1 MSHYTERDLR
11 AALKSEAAEAP
22 GPAAF
27 WPRVRRRIVRR
38 RALARAGAVLA
49 VVAVVTVA
57 LQARWPAR
65 SPAPAPGQ
73 PVLIQ
78 PVNYQQACARESGAC
93 AADAAGPVPAVLGR
107 PLHLPAV
114 ARGQSC
120 PVTAGQNARN
130 GYVGGL
136 QFGTG
141 PVSMIIGNRGD
152 PGHGTVILGTT
163 QLPGWYALENVWLS
177 GPGYQGPFMV
187 RGQRLDRPGAAD
199 FGGSSPDMAAFVEP
213 PGPDANTN
221 GPYRTPPGSI
231 WVQHPGCYG
240 FQIDGLSFSETIVID
255 ALPAASGL

>member
-1 MSHYTERDLR
+1 MSRYTEPDLR
-11 AALKSEAAEAP
+11 AALKSEAAGAP
-22 GPAAF
+22 DPADI
-27 WPRVRRRIVRR
+27 WPGVQRRIVRR

-49 VVAVVTVA
+49 IAAVVAVA
-57 LQARWPAR
+57 LETGWPAL
-65 SPAPAPGQ
+65 SPTRGQ

-78 PVNYQQACARESGAC
+78 PASYQQACAREPGAC
-93 AADAAGPVPAVLGR
+93 AADAAGPVPAILDR
-107 PLHLPAV
+107 PLHLPTV
-114 ARGQSC
+114 ARGEACS
-120 PVTAGQNARN
+120 VTPGQNARN
-130 GYVGGL
+130 GYVFGL
-136 QFGTG
+136 QFGSG

-187 RGQRLDRPGAAD
+187 RGQRLDGPGPVG
-199 FGGSSPDMAAFVEP
+199 FGGSSPAMAAFIEP

-231 WVQHPGCYG
+231 WIQQPGCYG

-255 ALPAASGL
+255 ALPAAGSP

>member
-1 MSHYTERDLR
+1 MSRCTERDLR
-11 AALKSEAAEAP
+11 AALKSEAAGAP

-27 WPRVRRRIVRR
+27 WPGVRRRIVRR
-38 RALARAGAVLA
+38 RALARAGAALA
-49 VVAVVTVA
+49 IAAVAAVA
-57 LQARWPAR
+57 LETGWPAR
-65 SPAPAPGQ
+65 APTRGQ
-73 PVLIQ
+73 PALIV
-78 PVNYQQACARESGAC
+78 PASYQQACAREPGAC
-93 AADAAGPVPAVLGR
+93 AAGAAGPVPAILDR
-107 PLHLPAV
+107 PLHLPTV
-114 ARGQSC
+114 ARDQAC
-120 PVTAGQNARN
+120 PVTPGQNASN

-136 QFGTG
+136 QFGKG

-187 RGQRLDRPGAAD
+187 RGQRLGGPGPVS
-199 FGGSSPDMAAFVEP
+199 FGGSSPAMAAFVEP

-231 WVQHPGCYG
+231 WIQQPGCYG

-255 ALPAASGL
+255 TLPAAGNP